1 MTVKKKTNMPQVK
14 KKANMPQWKKSK
26 KNAESRCAPVS
37 ITKLIQLLLDTTP
50 QKIVDLDFENL
61 LNPKL
66 GNTNR
71 DFTTFSWIEP
81 KFMKYRLN

>member
-1 MTVKKKTNMPQVK
+1 
-14 KKANMPQWKKSK
+14 MPQWKKSK

-37 ITKLIQLLLDTTP
+37 VTQLIQLLQDAAR

-61 LNPKL
+61 LNLKL

-81 KFMKYRLN
+81 KFMKIQIKLRSTLETVFQYR

>member
-1 MTVKKKTNMPQVK
+1 MPQR
-14 KKANMPQWKKSK
+14 KKSK
-26 KNAESRCAPVS
+26 MNAESRCAPVS
-37 ITKLIQLLLDTTP
+37 ITKLIQLLQDAAR

-71 DFTTFSWIEP
+71 DFTHFLMDRAKVHENTDQIEI
-81 KFMKYRLN
+81 YIREGVSI